1 MTVKVLPVSRGT
13 VQLTGSGERIMICS
27 GDLTRVGSG
36 GDLMIC
42 SVISGGGSGLALDT
56 DTPPPISTSSSFG
69 LGRRSGCDGVVAVVG
84 VFLLCALAAE
94 AAVEAVAVLPE
105 RI

>member
-1 MTVKVLPVSRGT
+1 
-13 VQLTGSGERIMICS
+13 MICS

-42 SVISGGGSGLALDT
+42 SVISGAGSGLALET
-56 DTPPPISTSSSFG
+56 ETQASFSASSSVG
-69 LGRRSGCDGVVAVVG
+69 LGRRSGWDDGVVAVVG
-84 VFLLCALAAE
+84 VFLLCALAADE
-94 AAVEAVAVLPE
+94 AVEAVAVLPE

>member
-1 MTVKVLPVSRGT
+1 M
-13 VQLTGSGERIMICS
+13 MICS

-42 SVISGGGSGLALDT
+42 SLISGAGSGLALDT
-56 DTPPPISTSSSFG
+56 EMQLSFSASSSVG
-69 LGRRSGCDGVVAVVG
+69 LGRRSGWEDGVVAVVVG
-84 VFLLCALAAE
+84 VFLLCALAADE
-94 AAVEAVAVLPE
+94 AVEAVAVLPE